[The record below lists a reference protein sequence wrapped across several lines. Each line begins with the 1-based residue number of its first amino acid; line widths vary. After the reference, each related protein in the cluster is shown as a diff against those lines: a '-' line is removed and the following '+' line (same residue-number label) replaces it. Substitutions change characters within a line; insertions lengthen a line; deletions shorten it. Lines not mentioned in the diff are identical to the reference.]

1 MRDNFVL
8 ADLTEKQKIKLC
20 KFYKVSSVDELT
32 ICENGD
38 IVIKK
43 TGGKGTALKLY
54 LQDHNGKNHE
64 LSISTFIG
72 KQPNLG
78 YSNISKSEAEAML
91 SDFIPKI
98 IPKDAELHQLYVEG
112 KDPQT
117 LLFQQL
123 IIFYSD
129 KLKKVLCG
137 NEINKKFIGA
147 SGNPG
152 YSDLDIYNLLKT
164 DDGCVIKGFAF
175 CTKPTKGELYI
186 DVICGTGGTGEL
198 VRNLYKRLDTLGCK
212 YISLDAIE
220 TPQALAFY
228 HKLGFKKSDSDTT
241 KTLEAISKSRAK
253 TFKDFCK
260 AAPSKAGGKLYLGN
274 IPKKIR
280 AKYIYNPECWFDA
293 IKKGDVPTMDGSGL
307 GSFFSGAWNKVKS
320 IASKFSPNV
329 SDFTNQCKAILAKYG
344 QGTVVKLIIIR
355 QPIMGVLD
363 KFINAITFGSFEAAK
378 KKYGYDK
385 LFHLQL
391 AAYVKVGR
399 GTTKIVLEKNE
410 TVDMSVSTEHV
421 QTGEKEFKIVD
432 IPEAFT
438 LNDLVMDARQMQG
451 DQKFFEYDAF
461 KNNCQWFI
469 SYLLHGQGLYG
480 AEEKAFLYQDMTEFN
495 KDLPKWLPGFARKV
509 TDLGA
514 TVANLRGKAKRDF
527 SRVRKPVENVVQ
539 TGKATSPLAQKVI
552 DDMKARE
559 DARVKA
565 NLDRIQRRQ
574 DASTESVRKELEGGI
589 GVQRYITPEEHAA
602 NRDAA
607 IDAAK
612 ANKSRGVTYM
622 NPRIAEQQRK
632 DKEAA
637 DALFERQQAETKA
650 RRGKKTIQDYQAE
663 ERYRKQH
670 ETEQK
675 REDDQIAANTA
686 TYRSYLTEKKQNE
699 ATAAEEARA
708 AVLVEEGRKRLQRVL
723 DLEAYADGRIDDI
736 KDAATRSRAQY
747 ERMNAQNN
755 ETLRKAAEESRSGFD
770 RWYNNFLADN
780 AIKLTRKIP
789 KVGDFVADVTQAY
802 ADEEDKNGDFYE
814 RQARRLESGIVDHG
828 PVFQDDYTGNGK
840 ATNTKLYNSVKKK
853 IYAKNP
859 KHSLFRSAAIA
870 KEYKN
875 RGGEY
880 IDDGNESGMNKWFG
894 DKWISANDYYHD
906 GTTVPCGSSNTEEK
920 FDEYP
925 LCRPSKIIK
934 QMSDSQL
941 KKMIASKTGPAPVRS
956 AKVLRTKKFNT

>member
-1 MRDNFVL
+1 M
-8 ADLTEKQKIKLC
+8 KI
-20 KFYKVSSVDELT
+20 Y
-32 ICENGD
+32 I
-38 IVIKK
+38 
-43 TGGKGTALKLY
+43 
-54 LQDHNGKNHE
+54 QDHDGTNHE
-64 LSISTFIG
+64 LNISSFVN
-72 KQPNLG
+72 KQKNLG
-78 YSNISKSEAEAML
+78 YKNVSKSEAVSLLE
-91 SDFIPKI
+91 DFLTKI
-98 IPKDAELHQLYVEG
+98 QPKDEDLHQLYVETHQD
-112 KDPQT
+112 KQL
-117 LLFQQL
+117 LLFQQFIL
-123 IIFYSD
+123 YNAD
-129 KLKKVLCG
+129 KLRTVLCNKVL
-137 NEINKKFIGA
+137 NTKFIAA
-147 SGNPG
+147 SGHPG
-152 YSDLDIYNLLKT
+152 YSDLEIYNILKAP
-164 DDGCVIKGFAF
+164 DGVVIKGFAF
-175 CTKPTKGELYI
+175 CTFPTKGELYI

-198 VRNLYKRLDTLGCK
+198 VRNLFKQLSNLKCT

-220 TPQALAFY
+220 TPQALSFY
-228 HKLGFKKSDSDTT
+228 EKLGFKKSDGDTS
-241 KTLEAISKSRAK
+241 KTLDAIHKSKSK
-253 TFKDFCK
+253 TFADFCK
-260 AAPSKAGGKLYLGN
+260 TSPLKASGKLYLGKL
-274 IPKKIR
+274 PTKIK
-280 AKYIYNPECWFDA
+280 AQYIYTPEEWFNV
-293 IKKGDVPTMDGSGL
+293 IKKGGKPKMVAGGI
-307 GSFFSGAWNKVKS
+307 GSFFSGAWEKVKS
-320 IASKFSPNV
+320 ITSKFSPNV

-344 QGTVVKLIIIR
+344 QGTVVKLVIIR

-410 TVDMSVSTEHV
+410 TVDMSVSTEHF
-421 QTGEKEFKIVD
+421 QAGEKEFKLVD
-432 IPEAFT
+432 IPKAFT
-438 LNDLVMDARQMQG
+438 LNELVNDARQMQG

-495 KDLPKWLPGFARKV
+495 KDLPRWLPGFARKV

-539 TGKATSPLAQKVI
+539 TGKATSPFAQKVI

-565 NLDRIQRRQ
+565 NLDRIQQRQ
-574 DASTESVRKELEGGI
+574 DASTEAVRKELDGSYEGGI

-650 RRGKKTIQDYQAE
+650 RRGNKTIQDYQAE

-670 ETEQK
+670 EAEQK
-675 REDDQIAANTA
+675 REDEQIASNTA
-686 TYRSYLTEKKQNE
+686 TYRTYLTEKKQNE

-708 AVLVEEGRKRLQRVL
+708 AVLVEEGRKRLQHVQ

-828 PVFQDDYTGNGK
+828 PVFQDDYTGRGK
-840 ATNTKLYNSVKKK
+840 PGDELHAVIIKKPVSLDD
-853 IYAKNP
+853 AK
-859 KHSLFRSAAIA
+859 
-870 KEYKN
+870 KE
-875 RGGEY
+875 
-880 IDDGNESGMNKWFG
+880 
-894 DKWISANDYYHD
+894 A
-906 GTTVPCGSSNTEEK
+906 
-920 FDEYP
+920 
-925 LCRPSKIIK
+925 SKIIK
-934 QMSDSQL
+934 NKKFFRETNSSYRFRNIPKQKFEKKSFRTEIINPNLSLIFGL
-941 KKMIASKTGPAPVRS
+941 KK
-956 AKVLRTKKFNT
+956 